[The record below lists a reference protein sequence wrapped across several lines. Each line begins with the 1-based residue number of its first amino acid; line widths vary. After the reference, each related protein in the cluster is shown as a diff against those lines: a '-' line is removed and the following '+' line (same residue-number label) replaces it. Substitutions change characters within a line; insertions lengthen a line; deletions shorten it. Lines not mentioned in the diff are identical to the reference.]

1 VLVARQA
8 LAKAEQGVAD
18 ARVAGDRKVA
28 DAQQRV
34 SDAQASQAQQ
44 QRASAF
50 AIQQAQAAVA
60 TAHRQA
66 AQAAEA
72 QSASLTKVDDAM
84 KALTP
89 AGRTFALFLFS
100 LRHRFDELKAT
111 AQEGLLPGVQQ
122 GIQSSCRCCRR

>member
-1 VLVARQA
+1 VSLTR
-8 LAKAEQGVAD
+8 GS
-18 ARVAGDRKVA
+18 RVTGGWRTLR
-28 DAQQRV
+28 QRV
-34 SDAQASQAQQ
+34 SEAVASQAQQ

-89 AGRTFALFLFS
+89 AGKTFALFLFS

-111 AQEGLLPGVQQ
+111 AQEGLLPGVQA
-122 GIQSSCRCCRR
+122 GHPVAPAAVAGR